1 MTGWISFQ
9 AKDDALIVSNGG
21 GDARPFDRLGVIS
34 ICHLGISPKVAKPP
48 RDNYMENGALC
59 ANHRLPTLIAERM
72 QSADANIRGSL
83 ASAAK
88 QTSAD
93 YTGRFELE
101 LLQNADDAIGDR
113 ATSELIGAKGM
124 GFKSVLEITD
134 SPEIHSGE
142 FHFQLARKQGEDEL
156 RIPNVIDDAINA
168 PQGAVTVLRL
178 PYRDESAKKTVIDRL
193 NNITPELMLF
203 MQRLSRINIEIN
215 GDAPRVLEINRG
227 ASTGFDSG
235 TCTLTENNTA
245 TKWRRWTAPWS
256 VGNKPKEQ
264 PGKQM
269 SVSLCL
275 PLGNDGKPVAA
286 QQEYPLCVFFPTKGE
301 IPGLK
306 ALLHASYDV
315 SINRDHISPAASEHD
330 RKAIREKA
338 CGLIAEVLTQI
349 SPETALRAFGG
360 IRAPGTQKGE
370 ITQLQKAIRDT
381 ITAAAFIPVVGGSLV
396 KPGDARLWRHDLGN
410 VVRESHKEVCSAN
423 LLSPMLAREHTS
435 PDIRKI
441 LDGMGAKIIGEI
453 EHAKLLRFC
462 KNDGM
467 QSCAAALRTAESII
481 AKNEECA
488 GILKQSPLWLTE
500 SNTPRAIEGVMP
512 LLWIRPK
519 IWPEWLG
526 AQFIS
531 PELRRAI
538 DPASREKDTNKLPAL
553 KGKGVW
559 PFDNPRA
566 FFNGALLPFCRGKDA
581 KWWAEHGWDVLRMAI
596 QWAGADGKTTNKKVG
611 DIIHLPTDK
620 GWMPANNCYAGGAWG
635 GPATFGKYFKNIE
648 NRGVIVSPSKWRKAL
663 NENIDREKLGKV
675 LRGFGVSWSPK
686 IRNVSFCERT
696 APSEI
701 AREYAYGRLKSIQE
715 YYVSAHSLAKSE
727 NIIIEHFP
735 GALNGCK
742 PVEVFRAM
750 QEIPDRVRQQ
760 IRIEYFYHGSRRGFD
775 YCESFAMFQLRRCKW
790 FPCHAGLHQS
800 NKSGRVMTAPEDAF
814 MPGQGIR
821 GITPMVVKPEMPA
834 GEWHDVYNTLQQL
847 GVKEEIPPNTEKS
860 WWRGHMEELA
870 TTINKR
876 ESGIRWLREK
886 KGMAAAISTFYR
898 KFHASLEGM
907 GDVPFLHKVNN
918 VEFVNFA
925 PLSEVCW
932 ADKSY
937 HETVRGA
944 LLGNYKLLP
953 FALNS
958 GKVFGVQPLS
968 ESITERLIRG
978 EEWNHKDAKSA
989 LNRLNSRK
997 AMLALVTGK
1006 RHSDFDFLENIR
1018 GYRRLHLALAKQG
1031 SDEEIASPEV
1041 EFYIDDK
1048 TLFVNIGGNAWRALS
1063 AGIVQKLGIPAEK
1076 ANVLYTLLHDADEK
1090 ECRAWLQSQGISE
1103 DEIVR
1108 AIQDSKQ
1115 PNDAKSSLEN
1125 NQSHPPKE
1133 NGKDNESELPEESAE
1148 KESEGV
1154 STTTSPGV
1162 TQQPVSGQPSSGQ
1175 HTIISDVKSTQT
1187 QQPPPK
1193 GQTHHAPTPTQKEA
1207 VIAKPR
1213 NHHTANTQRDLSPTD
1228 EGAEILTTENMEAL
1242 LGPPPSTLHPSDLGR
1257 MAEELL
1263 FAKLQDKYGTDAVV
1277 WENEKTQNNH
1287 GFDFTVQTDEGEL
1300 YIELKYRSTRPQ
1312 KVALTKKEHMHAQE
1326 KGGRYRLYVSYPS
1339 SDGTGTTYYK
1349 QFVIPPAAWDAFE
1362 PNSWEIRL
1370 ADLQIADD

>member
-1 MTGWISFQ
+1 MDSNMTGWISFQ
-9 AKDDALIVSNGG
+9 ATDDALIVANGG
-21 GDARPFDRLGVIS
+21 EDARPFDRLGVIS

-48 RDNYMENGALC
+48 RDNYMENGVLC
-59 ANHRLPTLIAERM
+59 ANHRLPTLIAERL
-72 QSADANIRGSL
+72 QNADANIRGSL

-93 YTGRFELE
+93 CTGRFELE

-113 ATSELIGAKGM
+113 TTSELIGAKGM

-156 RIPNVIDDAINA
+156 RIPNVINDAINA
-168 PQGAVTVLRL
+168 PQGAATVLRL
-178 PYRDESAKKTVIDRL
+178 PYRDESAKQTVIDLL

-227 ASTGFDSG
+227 ASTGFGSE

-256 VGNKPKEQ
+256 VDNKPKEQ

-306 ALLHASYDV
+306 ALLHASYEV

-338 CGLIAEVLTQI
+338 CGLIADVLTQI
-349 SPETALRAFGG
+349 SPETALRAFGS
-360 IRAPGTQKGE
+360 IRAPSTQKGE

-381 ITAAAFIPVVGGSLV
+381 VTATAFVPVVGGSLV
-396 KPGDARLWRHDLGN
+396 KPGEARLWRHDLGN

-423 LLSPMLAREHTS
+423 LLSSMLAREHTS

-467 QSCAAALRTAESII
+467 QSCAAALRTAESIV

-500 SNTPRAIEGVMP
+500 SNTPRAINGAMP
-512 LLWIRPK
+512 LLWKRPK
-519 IWPEWLG
+519 IWPEWLD
-526 AQFIS
+526 AEFIS
-531 PELRRAI
+531 PELRGAI
-538 DPASREKDTNKLPAL
+538 APASREKDNNKLPAL
-553 KGKGVW
+553 KSKGVW
-559 PFDNPRA
+559 PLDNSRA
-566 FFNGALLPFCRGKDA
+566 FLSDALLPFCRGKDA

-635 GPATFGKYFKNIE
+635 GPATFGKYFNNVE

-686 IRNVSFCERT
+686 IRNISFCERT
-696 APSEI
+696 APSGL

-727 NIIIEHFP
+727 NNIIEHFP

-742 PVEVFRAM
+742 PVDVFRAM
-750 QEIPDRVRQQ
+750 QEIPDRVHQQ

-790 FPCHAGLHQS
+790 VPCHAGLHQS
-800 NKSGRVMTAPEDAF
+800 NKNGRVMTAPEDAF

-821 GITPMVVKPEMPA
+821 GITPMVVKPGMPA

-925 PLSEVCW
+925 PLSDVRW
-932 ADKSY
+932 ADKPY
-937 HETVRGA
+937 HETVRGI
-944 LLGNYKLLP
+944 LLDNDYKLLP
-953 FALNS
+953 FHLNS
-958 GKVFGVQPLS
+958 GKPFGVQPLS
-968 ESITERLIRG
+968 ESITERLICE
-978 EEWNHKDAKSA
+978 EEWNLKDAESV

-1006 RHSDFDFLENIR
+1006 RHSDFDFFGNIR
-1018 GYRRLHLALAKQG
+1018 GYRRLRLALAKQG
-1031 SDEEIASPEV
+1031 SDKEIASPEV
-1041 EFYIDDK
+1041 EFYIGDK
-1048 TLFVNIGGNAWRALS
+1048 TLFVNIGGSEWRALS

-1108 AIQDSKQ
+1108 AIQDSKV
-1115 PNDAKSSLEN
+1115 PNDAKPAPEN
-1125 NQSHPPKE
+1125 NQNHPPKE
-1133 NGKDNESELPEESAE
+1133 DESELPGESAGE
-1148 KESEGV
+1148 ECVGV
-1154 STTTSPGV
+1154 NITHSPGV
-1162 TQQPVSGQPSSGQ
+1162 TQPPIGEQSSSVQ
-1175 HTIISDVKSTQT
+1175 HTGVSDVKSTRTQT
-1187 QQPPPK
+1187 
-1193 GQTHHAPTPTQKEA
+1193 GQTPRTTAPAQKGTA
-1207 VIAKPR
+1207 IAKTG
-1213 NHHTANTQRDLSPTD
+1213 NHRPEITQEAPSPIG
-1228 EGAEILTTENMEAL
+1228 EGAEPLTTENMEVA
-1242 LGPPPSTLHPSDLGR
+1242 LGPPPPTIHSSDIGR
-1257 MAEELL
+1257 WAEKML
-1263 FAKLQDKYGTDAVV
+1263 FAKLQEKHGTDAVV
-1277 WENEKTQNNH
+1277 WENETTQNNP
-1287 GFDFTVQTDEGEL
+1287 GFDFTVQTDRGDL
-1300 YIELKYRSTRPQ
+1300 CIELKHRKSRPK
-1312 KVALTKKEHMHAQE
+1312 KVALTKKERMHAQE
-1326 KGGRYRLYVSYPS
+1326 KGKCYHLYVSYPLG
-1339 SDGTGTTYYK
+1339 DVVYYER
-1349 QFVIPPAAWDAFE
+1349 FVIPPAAWEASE

-1370 ADLQIADD
+1370 ADLQMIE